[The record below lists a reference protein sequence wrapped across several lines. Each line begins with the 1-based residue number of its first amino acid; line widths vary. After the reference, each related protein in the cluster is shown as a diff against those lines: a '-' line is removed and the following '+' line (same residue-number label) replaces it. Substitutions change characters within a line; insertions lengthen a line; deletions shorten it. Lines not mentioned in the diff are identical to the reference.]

1 MDDKTLSLYFR
12 LFNEIGIIDQ
22 LSCAAF
28 EARLPDGFLVSH
40 FSVLNHLIRVQDGRT
55 PLELAQAFQVPK
67 TTMTHTLGGL
77 AKAELIEMRP
87 NPTDGRSKRVWL
99 TEKGQAFRDD
109 AIASLAPDFEAV
121 ARDFP
126 PERVTEI
133 LPSLTSLREL
143 LDVARDEGQR

>member
-22 LSCAAF
+22 LSRAAL
-28 EARLPDGFLVSH
+28 EAKLPDRFLVSH

-67 TTMTHTLGGL
+67 TTMTHTLTGI

-87 NPTDGRSKRVWL
+87 NPADGRSKCVWL
-99 TEKGQAFRDD
+99 TEKGRTFRND

-121 ARDFP
+121 AREFP
-126 PERVTEI
+126 PERIAEF
-133 LPSLTSLREL
+133 LPHLTSLREF
-143 LDVARDEGQR
+143 LDAARA